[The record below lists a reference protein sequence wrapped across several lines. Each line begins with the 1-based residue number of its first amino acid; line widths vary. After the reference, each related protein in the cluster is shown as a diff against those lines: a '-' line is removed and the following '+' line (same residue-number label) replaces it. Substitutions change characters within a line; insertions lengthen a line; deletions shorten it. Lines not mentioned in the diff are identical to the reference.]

1 METTKKQLTNLN
13 KFRTC
18 GRVEDQHVYIAG
30 GYFTAFSLGGK
41 KFGGSV
47 YYRLAHRSEN
57 VSGPAAVPVADFVK
71 IAKKQT
77 IEAIGSTGKQRAK
90 ITTSSG
96 EFELGGGDL
105 ELIKQAPDILD
116 FTGLSIEAETL
127 KSLKK
132 YCSTDDLRPA
142 MQGVFI
148 DAEDQ
153 KMVATNGHRL
163 KWQEI
168 DAPGIDSLII
178 PADIIALLS
187 ESSYKL
193 HNCAQWTGPRTGKM
207 FALVGDT
214 ETVFFNEINEKY
226 PNWQSVVP
234 RESDTEQTFTLNIKE
249 ALKACQAAQVVANS
263 ESGIIRLVP
272 SGEAV
277 ILRAEDI
284 DTSQE
289 YKSKPI
295 GSFEAVEPFEVGY
308 NIEYLEAT
316 LKDQKSA
323 ETLELKITG
332 KNRAA
337 RFNGTGLLMP
347 VMLNTYA

>member
-1 METTKKQLTNLN
+1 MKTSNKQLTNLN

-18 GRVEDQHVYIAG
+18 ERVEDQHVYIAG

-47 YYRLAHRSEN
+47 YYRVAHRSEN
-57 VSGPAAVPVADFVK
+57 ISGPAAVPVADFVK

-77 IEAIGSTGKQRAK
+77 IEAIESTGKQRAK
-90 ITTSSG
+90 ISTESG
-96 EFELGGGDL
+96 CFELGGGDL
-105 ELIKQAPDILD
+105 ELIKQAPDILE
-116 FTGLSIEAETL
+116 FTGLSIEADTL

-148 DAEDQ
+148 DTESQ
-153 KMVATNGHRL
+153 KMVATDGHRL

-168 DAPGIDSLII
+168 ETQGMDSLII
-178 PADIIALLS
+178 PADIITLLS
-187 ESSYKL
+187 GSNYNL
-193 HNCAQWTGPRTGKM
+193 HKCAEWSGPRTGKM

-214 ETVFFNEINEKY
+214 ETIFFNEIYEKY
-226 PNWQSVVP
+226 PNWQGVVP
-234 RESDTEQTFTLNIKE
+234 KETDTEQTFTLNIKE
-249 ALKACQAAQVVANS
+249 ALKACSAAQVVANS
-263 ESGIIRLVP
+263 DSGIIRLVP
-272 SGEAV
+272 SGDAV

-295 GSFEAVEPFEVGY
+295 GIFEAVEPFEVGY
-308 NIEYLEAT
+308 NIKYLEAT

-323 ETLELKITG
+323 KTLELKITG
-332 KNRAA
+332 KNLAA
-337 RFNGTGLLMP
+337 IFNSTGLLMP